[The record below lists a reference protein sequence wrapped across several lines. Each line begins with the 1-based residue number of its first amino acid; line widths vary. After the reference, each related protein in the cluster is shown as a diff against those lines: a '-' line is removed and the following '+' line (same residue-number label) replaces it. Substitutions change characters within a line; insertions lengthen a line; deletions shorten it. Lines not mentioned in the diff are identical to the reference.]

1 MYFNIGMNVLIKSCK
16 TMLKELKATVIYTI
30 TTITNDIDFAKE
42 VIKTFRNT
50 KIIIA
55 TNNKQLMDDIP
66 DEAAKFKRLS
76 ERAIID
82 VDVLNRVEDLL
93 MSACIEDL
101 LDLDDIVICLVQSR
115 INALITFHVTDV
127 GLTQLKQEL
136 QDRIDMNILDIIIS
150 LAYELAREGREGRK
164 IGSLFIVGDSENVL
178 KNSRQLIINPF
189 KGHTEEERSILSTEN
204 WETIKEFAQ
213 LDGAFVVDERGIAQS
228 SGRYVGVSWD
238 IYLQGGLGGRHLA
251 GASISKTTKAIAI
264 TVSTSGVIRIFKD
277 GKVIFKT
284 SAI

>member
-16 TMLKELKATVIYTI
+16 TMLKELKATVIY
-30 TTITNDIDFAKE
+30 TITNDIDFAKE